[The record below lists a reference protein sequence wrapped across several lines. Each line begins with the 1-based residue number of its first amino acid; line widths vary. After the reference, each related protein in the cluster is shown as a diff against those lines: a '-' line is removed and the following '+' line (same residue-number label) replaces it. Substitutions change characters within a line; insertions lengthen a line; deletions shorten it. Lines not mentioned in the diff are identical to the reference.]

1 MWKKILLKIIVRT
14 VLFVIL
20 FTGTALIV
28 NFVYNRGQNEA
39 IAEMTESGL
48 PEIYFE
54 YDGYRIN
61 RIPAYLGDMN
71 ISLMHESI
79 IPVDADGAVKI
90 LVTKDNDFMENVSY
104 ELRDLQDGNL
114 IENGTLQRD
123 SGFLTSDFYA
133 YLIEF
138 RMNLTKDTEYKL
150 TLNLTDEDGR
160 TIHYYTKVIRLS
172 RDYTSLFINYAKS
185 FNESTF
191 RNEGAFEGET
201 SLSSTF
207 VDTSMQEESENAED
221 ETEVPGGETASGTDT
236 IPIVISKK
244 DFDKDNVMTLSD
256 IYSKFVGNTKLENY
270 DLGEVDLTSTYQ
282 EVVWANLNP
291 ERVTEIVPVIR
302 ETGPGTALVE
312 NNYVARSVGE
322 NGETYYKVREAYRLI
337 YNSNTGRPDMSDYKR
352 STMEVYDGTKIDS
365 LNNAINI
372 GINDS
377 VEISVK
383 NSENL
388 YKTAFV
394 TGGNLWLYDYKKN
407 EATCVF
413 SNLSRADINLTALDG
428 KYGINILSVDDDG
441 NIYFAVYGR
450 INRGIH
456 EGENGIILYK
466 FDPLEYSIGEMAFI
480 QSTLPYDVLSTEA
493 GKFMYYDIK
502 GRIFYTIL
510 NDCLMAYNL
519 SSKKMTVQAEGLPA
533 SCIYVSED
541 KKTIAYPDTSVESE
555 VKKITIRNFEED
567 KTEEREVPGKVLSI
581 LGFIKN
587 DLVYGAAFPANVK
600 TIGDDTTNFY
610 FSILHIISDTG
621 EMLKTYSKQ
630 GILVSD
636 YLISGSSIYL
646 KRVTVDDEGGYKE
659 ASDDRISCKSSDDE
673 VAVTVSDIYDK
684 IRFDEKK
691 LCFPAGYYISYTPNS
706 MVATTSG
713 SGSYIYKPEEKVNTD
728 YYYVYSIAGLTNS
741 GFEAGKAIGLANE
754 LKGTVLTGSGI
765 PVYRRTKSVGIV
777 DYNSVAGTFDY
788 FDADTAEDT
797 YAACLRMAL
806 DAAGYGKTEGELP
819 LYRNS
824 DWKDT
829 FTEASNGKAQGL
841 NISGTELETA
851 LEYLS
856 ENIPFAVK
864 LNDRYVMVVSFN
876 SRYIRYYDPLGKGEI
891 RVGRRNFKKEMQKNG
906 NEVYTFW
913 V

>member
-71 ISLMHESI
+71 VSLMHESV
-79 IPVDADGAVKI
+79 IPVDGDGTVKV
-90 LVTKDNDFMENVSY
+90 LVSRDNDYMENVTY
-104 ELRDLQDGNL
+104 ELRDIQDGNL

-123 SGFLTSDFYA
+123 SGFLTSDYYV

-138 RMNLTKDTEYKL
+138 RMNLSKDAEYKL
-150 TLNLTDEDGR
+150 QINLTDEAGR

-207 VDTSMQEESENAED
+207 VDTSMQEESENGDDEKVNPNAEN
-221 ETEVPGGETASGTDT
+221 ASGTDS

-244 DFDKDNVMTLSD
+244 DFDENNVMTLSD
-256 IYSKFVGNTKLENY
+256 IYSKFVGNTKSDNY
-270 DLGEVDLTSTYQ
+270 DLGETDLTSTYQ

-322 NGETYYKVREAYRLI
+322 SGETYYRVREAYRLI
-337 YNSNTGRPDMSDYKR
+337 YNSNTGRPDLSDYKR
-352 STMEVYDGTKIDS
+352 STMEIYDGTKIDS
-365 LNNAINI
+365 LNNAINT
-372 GINDS
+372 GINDAS
-377 VEISVK
+377 EISVI

-394 TGGNLWLYDYKKN
+394 TGGNLWLYDYKRN

-441 NIYFAVYGR
+441 HLYFAVYGR

-456 EGENGIILYK
+456 EGENGIILYQ
-466 FDPLEYSIGEMAFI
+466 FDIEEYSISEMAFI
-480 QSTLPYDVLSTEA
+480 KSTLPYDVLSTEA
-493 GKFMYYDIK
+493 GKFMYFDIK
-502 GRIFYTIL
+502 GKVFYTIL
-510 NDCLMAYNL
+510 NDCLTAYNL
-519 SSKKMTVQAEGLPA
+519 SNKKMTVQAEGLPA
-533 SCIYVSED
+533 NCIYVSED
-541 KKTIAYPDTSVESE
+541 KKTIAYPDTAVESE
-555 VKKITIRNFEED
+555 AKKITIRNFELD
-567 KTEEREVPGKVLSI
+567 KTVEKEVPGKILSI
-581 LGFIKN
+581 LGFIGN
-587 DLVYGAAFPANVK
+587 DLVYGAAFPGNVK
-600 TIGDDTTNFY
+600 TVGNDNTQFY

-646 KRVTVDDEGGYKE
+646 DRVTANEAGGYSE
-659 ASDDRISCKSSDDE
+659 TSGDRISCKSSDDE
-673 VAVTVSDIYDK
+673 VKVSVVEIYDK
-684 IRFDEKK
+684 VRFDEKK
-691 LCFPAGYYISYTPNS
+691 LCFPAGFYISYTPNS

-713 SGSYIYKPEEKVNTD
+713 AGSYMFRPEEKLNID
-728 YYYVYSIAGLTNS
+728 YYYIYSIAGLTNT
-741 GFEAGKAIGLANE
+741 GFFAGDAISQANE

-777 DYNSVAGTFDY
+777 DYNSVAGTFNY
-788 FDADTAEDT
+788 YNADTPDDS
-797 YAACLRMAL
+797 YVACLRMAL
-806 DAAGYGKTEGELP
+806 DAAGYGKTEGEFP
-819 LYRNS
+819 LQRNS
-824 DWKDT
+824 DWKDS
-829 FTEASNGKAQGL
+829 FTEASGGKAQGL

-856 ENIPFAVK
+856 ENKPFAVK
-864 LNDRYVMVVSFN
+864 LNDKYVMVVSFN
-876 SRYIRYYDPLGKGEI
+876 SRYIRYYDPVEKDEV
-891 RVGRRNFKKEMQKNG
+891 RARRSSFKNEMKKNG

>member
-1 MWKKILLKIIVRT
+1 MWKKILLKVIVRT

-71 ISLMHESI
+71 VSLMHESI
-79 IPVDADGAVKI
+79 IPVDGDGAVKI
-90 LVTKDNDFMENVSY
+90 LVSRDNDYMENVSY
-104 ELRDLQDGNL
+104 ELRDIQDGNL

-123 SGFLTSDFYA
+123 SGFLTSDYYV
-133 YLIEF
+133 YLLEF
-138 RMNLTKDTEYKL
+138 RMNLSKDTEYKL
-150 TLNLTDEDGR
+150 QINLTNEDSR
-160 TIHYYTKVIRLS
+160 TIHYYTKVIKLS

-207 VDTSMQEESENAED
+207 VDTSMQEESESSDEEKVNPNA
-221 ETEVPGGETASGTDT
+221 ETASGTDSV
-236 IPIVISKK
+236 PIVISKK

-256 IYSKFVGNTKLENY
+256 IYSKFVGNTKTDNY
-270 DLGEVDLTSTYQ
+270 DLGEVNTDSTYQ

-322 NGETYYKVREAYRLI
+322 NGETYYKVRESYRLI
-337 YNSNTGRPDMSDYKR
+337 YNSNTGRPDLSDYKR

-365 LNNAINI
+365 LNNAINL
-372 GINDS
+372 GINDAS
-377 VEISVK
+377 KISVM

-394 TGGNLWLYDYKKN
+394 TGGNLWLYDYKRN

-428 KYGINILSVDDDG
+428 QYGINILSVDDDG
-441 NIYFAVYGR
+441 HLYFAIYGR

-466 FDPLEYSIGEMAFI
+466 FDIEEYSISEMAFI
-480 QSTLPYDVLSTEA
+480 KSTLPYDVLETEA
-493 GKFMYYDIK
+493 GKFMYFDIK
-502 GRIFYTIL
+502 ANVFYTIL
-510 NDCLMAYNL
+510 NDCLTAYNL
-519 SSKKMTVQAEGLPA
+519 SNKKMTPQAEGLPA

-541 KKTIAYPDTSVESE
+541 KKTIAYPDTAEESE

-567 KTEEREVPGKVLSI
+567 KTAEMEVPGKVLSI
-581 LGFIKN
+581 LGFIGN
-587 DLVYGAAFPANVK
+587 DLVYGAAFPGNVE
-600 TIGDDTTNFY
+600 TIGNDTSKFY
-610 FSILHIISDTG
+610 FSLLHIIDDTG
-621 EMLKTYSKQ
+621 ERLKVYSKQ

-646 KRVTVDDEGGYKE
+646 DRVTENEAGGYSE
-659 ASDDRISCKSSDDE
+659 TGSDRISCKSSDDE
-673 VAVTVSDIYDK
+673 VKVSVVEIYDK
-684 IRFDEKK
+684 VRFDEKK
-691 LCFPAGYYISYTPNS
+691 LCFPAGFYISYTPNS

-713 SGSYIYKPEEKVNTD
+713 AGSYMFKPEEKTNAD
-728 YYYVYSIAGLTNS
+728 YYYIFSIAGLTNM
-741 GFEAGKAIGLANE
+741 GFSAGEAISKANE
-754 LKGTVLTGSGI
+754 LKGTVLTGTGI

-788 FDADTAEDT
+788 YNSDTPEVT
-797 YAACLRMAL
+797 YVACLRMAL

-829 FTEASNGKAQGL
+829 FTEASAGKAQGL
-841 NISGTELETA
+841 NISGTDLEVA

-856 ENIPFAVK
+856 ENKPFAVK

-876 SRYIRYYDPLGKGEI
+876 SRFIRYYDPLEKDEV
-891 RVGRRNFKKEMQKNG
+891 RVRRSTFKKEMKKNG